1 MDMSALTPR
10 EKEALRLLSQGKT
23 PKEIAAILC
32 VQRTTVY
39 EMLGNVR
46 QKTATTTTLELA
58 IKAAS
63 VSRETP

>member
-1 MDMSALTPR
+1 MDMSALTNR
-10 EKEALRLLSQGKT
+10 EKQIVSLLAQGKA
-23 PKEIAAILC
+23 PKEIATLLC

-39 EMLGNVR
+39 EALANAR